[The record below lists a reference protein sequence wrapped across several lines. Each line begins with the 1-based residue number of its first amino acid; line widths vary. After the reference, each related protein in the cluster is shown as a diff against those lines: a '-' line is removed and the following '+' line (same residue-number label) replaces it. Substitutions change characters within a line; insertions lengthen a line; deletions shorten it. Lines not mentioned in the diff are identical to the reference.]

1 MKILKDMPK
10 ESFIEIGDYVSY
22 SIRKAAGSGIKRV
35 IFAGQFGKIVKISQG
50 ARNTNAKYGNLDLK
64 YLGALVKA
72 VLKEH
77 IDIIPENEV
86 NDLYEKIIN
95 SNTSRQVYDYILSL
109 CNIYN
114 PLPDKIF
121 YNILKSGKGKFNQD
135 VQRASKYRYYT
146 DFVRRRNAGF
156 YIIKWIPA
164 YAGMTPFGLKVKSQ
178 HCHSRESGNPEN
190 KFLLQD

>member
-1 MKILKDMPK
+1 
-10 ESFIEIGDYVSY
+10 
-22 SIRKAAGSGIKRV
+22 
-35 IFAGQFGKIVKISQG
+35 GQFGKIVKISQG

-121 YNILKSGKGKFNQD
+121 YNILKAAKENLIRMSKEQVNINIILISYEGKMI
-135 VQRASKYRYYT
+135 AS
-146 DFVRRRNAGF
+146 A
-156 YIIKWIPA
+156 
-164 YAGMTPFGLKVKSQ
+164 
-178 HCHSRESGNPEN
+178 
-190 KFLLQD
+190 